1 MVCAMA
7 GARRGRG
14 FEPRFVCLSRGPSVR
29 PPPPPPSASRSTIGT
44 AGASGGVSP
53 PSFSCPLPQP
63 LAPWHT
69 QKRGTRHGTPAAA
82 RPVTATAVRRVAH
95 VLLIV
100 LFRLLAEEDL
110 NSGLQVSSRLHSR
123 CTTLP
128 KPRPGSGLSIPPASP
143 ALNVP
148 ECFSVCVWLGGGTQH
163 TINLGEGDGGTRAPP
178 RAVFVVCC
186 AVQD

>member
-1 MVCAMA
+1 MTVHHFLYTIFAPIRVRGMDGLVVCAMA
-7 GARRGRG
+7 SARRGRG
-14 FEPRFVCLSRGPSVR
+14 FEPRFVGPSRGPSVR

-95 VLLIV
+95 VLLV
-100 LFRLLAEEDL
+100 FLFRLPAEEDS
-110 NSGLQVSSRLHSR
+110 NSGLQGSSRLHSR

-128 KPRPGSGLSIPPASP
+128 KPRPGSRLSIPPASL
-143 ALNVP
+143 ALNVSL
-148 ECFSVCVWLGGGTQH
+148 CVCGWVVAPS
-163 TINLGEGDGGTRAPP
+163 TR
-178 RAVFVVCC
+178 
-186 AVQD
+186 